1 MQLKCLRFRVFEERF
16 NQLLVPESRRDIDRC
31 GGGGGEGGG
40 GEGGGGEGG
49 GGGGDGDVHVVDGD
63 DGDVDVIDDGY
74 DDDDDDMTMINVL
87 FVLVS

>member
-16 NQLLVPESRRDIDRC
+16 NQLLVPESRKDIDRC
-31 GGGGGEGGG
+31 G
-40 GEGGGGEGG
+40 GGGGEGG

-63 DGDVDVIDDGY
+63 DGDVDVIDDG